1 MPFTTYTDQELLEAI
16 RLGDERAFAALFK
29 RYWRMAHAMTYNRVR
44 SREVTQEIVQDLFV
58 TLWKRRQT
66 LDIKDVRSYLFI
78 SIKNRILNYIESRL
92 AKESRRNEYL
102 YHRADSEETTERAV
116 AFNDLLDVIDRAV
129 NLLPEK
135 SGKVFRLSFFEG
147 RSVSEIAEVLKV
159 SEKTIEYHLARS
171 FKKLRVYLKNY
182 TLFMLVLSY
191 ITNLCFHS

>member
-1 MPFTTYTDQELLEAI
+1 
-16 RLGDERAFAALFK
+16 
-29 RYWRMAHAMTYNRVR
+29 
-44 SREVTQEIVQDLFV
+44 
-58 TLWKRRQT
+58 
-66 LDIKDVRSYLFI
+66 
-78 SIKNRILNYIESRL
+78 RL

-102 YHRADSEETTERAV
+102 YHRADSEETTEREV
-116 AFNDLLDVIDRAV
+116 AFNDLLDIIDRAV

-182 TLFMLVLSY
+182 TLFILVFSY
-191 ITNLCFHS
+191 IPDLFFPQ